1 MQPQFLA
8 KRGARMLTYTYSL
21 VTLLV
26 EQKKARK
33 LLTEIQGEFQKCL
46 CDRSCTNQRSF
57 EAALDRLVRF
67 DASHHRRNVDMF
79 VIPAVQ
85 DATREADDL
94 LEELDA
100 LSAMSARVLEQVC
113 ERMQVLSENDEREIR
128 ELCGAMECYCENLL
142 ERLEREEKELFPIAQ
157 RVISTDGWFR
167 LASQF
172 ISHNEEIH
180 RSQFMRMQQQ
190 AMEGMQMQHAVA

>member
-1 MQPQFLA
+1 
-8 KRGARMLTYTYSL
+8 
-21 VTLLV
+21 
-26 EQKKARK
+26 
-33 LLTEIQGEFQKCL
+33 
-46 CDRSCTNQRSF
+46 
-57 EAALDRLVRF
+57 
-67 DASHHRRNVDMF
+67 
-79 VIPAVQ
+79 
-85 DATREADDL
+85 
-94 LEELDA
+94 
-100 LSAMSARVLEQVC
+100 
-113 ERMQVLSENDEREIR
+113 
-128 ELCGAMECYCENLL
+128 MECYCENLL

>member
-1 MQPQFLA
+1 
-8 KRGARMLTYTYSL
+8 MLTYTYSL

-33 LLTEIQGEFQKCL
+33 LLTEIREQFVKSI
-46 CDRSCTNQRSF
+46 CDRERANLYCF
-57 EAALDRLVRF
+57 EATLDRLIRF
-67 DASHHRRNVDMF
+67 DASHHRRNIELY

-94 LEELDA
+94 LIELDA
-100 LSAMSARVLEQVC
+100 LSNRSARVLEQVR
-113 ERMQVLSENDEREIR
+113 ERMQYLGKYDDREIR
-128 ELCGAMECYCENLL
+128 ELCGAMECYCETLL
-142 ERLEREEKELFPIAQ
+142 ERLEREQNELFPIAQ
-157 RVISTDGWFR
+157 RVISYEGWFR

-180 RSQFMRMQQQ
+180 RHNAIRAQQRPTPALQ
-190 AMEGMQMQHAVA
+190 VQQVIA

>member
-1 MQPQFLA
+1 
-8 KRGARMLTYTYSL
+8 MLTYTYSL

-33 LLTEIQGEFQKCL
+33 LLTQIRDEFQKCL
-46 CDRSCTNQRSF
+46 RDKHYSNLHCF
-57 EAALDRLVRF
+57 EAAVDKLVRF
-67 DASHHRRNVDMF
+67 DASHHRRNVELY

-85 DATREADDL
+85 EATHEADML
-94 LEELDA
+94 LTELEA
-100 LSAMSARVLEQVC
+100 LSNMSARVLEQVC
-113 ERMQVLSENDEREIR
+113 ERMQYLCEHEKNEIR

-157 RVISTDGWFR
+157 RAISYDGWFR

-172 ISHNEEIH
+172 ISHSEEVHRTNLIRTQH
-180 RSQFMRMQQQ
+180 RSMDGLQTQYVT
-190 AMEGMQMQHAVA
+190 A